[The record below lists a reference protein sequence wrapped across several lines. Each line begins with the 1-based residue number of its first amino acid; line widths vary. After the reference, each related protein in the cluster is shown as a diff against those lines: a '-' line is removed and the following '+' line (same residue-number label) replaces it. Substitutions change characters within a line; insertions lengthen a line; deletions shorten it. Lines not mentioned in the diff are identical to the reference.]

1 MLFLVAAVKSRVWSY
16 GSGRNDRARSVAH
29 IYDQEVAMNSIRD
42 NKSKSN
48 LYASRNSVS
57 RIYDD
62 NEDHLASKPTNRHNL
77 GKYIDNLSDNETS
90 LPYKKN
96 NRTPDLRS
104 DIDKR
109 ITLASEHSTAPSAE
123 QDLEWKKKK
132 KLKNFKKIIWIL
144 FFFKLQ
150 YDKKNAQVHTIYWN
164 WLNCISIF

>member
-1 MLFLVAAVKSRVWSY
+1 MLFLVAVKSRVWSY

-62 NEDHLASKPTNRHNL
+62 NEEHLAIKPSNRHNL
-77 GKYIDNLSDNETS
+77 GKYIDNLSDNEQS

-96 NRTPDLRS
+96 RTPDLKS
-104 DIDKR
+104 DIDIDKR
-109 ITLASEHSTAPSAE
+109 VTLASSEHSTAPSAE
-123 QDLEWKKKK
+123 QDLE
-132 KLKNFKKIIWIL
+132 
-144 FFFKLQ
+144 
-150 YDKKNAQVHTIYWN
+150 
-164 WLNCISIF
+164 